1 LVVHFNTKSL
11 STADQSLFAQSWS
24 NTLRQMVT
32 RFYSFPSKIIKPSQI
47 HMDSSVVAEGATNAY
62 APHNDVGDYRE
73 EQHMYMQTVSVP
85 IVWRL

>member
-1 LVVHFNTKSL
+1 
-11 STADQSLFAQSWS
+11 
-24 NTLRQMVT
+24 
-32 RFYSFPSKIIKPSQI
+32 
-47 HMDSSVVAEGATNAY
+47 MDSSVVAEGATNAY